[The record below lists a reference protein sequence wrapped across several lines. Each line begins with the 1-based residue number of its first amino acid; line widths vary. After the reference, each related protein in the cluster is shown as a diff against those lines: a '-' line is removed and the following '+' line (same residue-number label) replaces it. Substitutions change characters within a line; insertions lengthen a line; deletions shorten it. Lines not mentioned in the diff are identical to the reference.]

1 MKHPALRLI
10 ALFLLGLLLGGAV
23 TGAALTHSFRE
34 QAAEAIPLV
43 FREEEQMRD
52 VYRDL
57 ELLCQDI
64 ELSMDLDGHFDIMF
78 LEDLTSLG
86 IHCGLL
92 SSYEGYDNL
101 SVLVSQLRA
110 LRYENVFA
118 AIPREDRAALVEL
131 LRGLQARGGKD
142 PMPDHYVKDPT
153 REEVEEVHRI
163 LSAAET
169 AVGSR
174 VTPLPWEA
182 EEAA

>member
-1 MKHPALRLI
+1 MKHPALRLT
-10 ALFLLGLLLGGAV
+10 ALFLLGLILGGAV
-23 TGAALTHSFRE
+23 TGAALTRSCQERVE
-34 QAAEAIPLV
+34 EAIPHEL
-43 FREEEQMRD
+43 RAEERMRD

-142 PMPDHYVKDPT
+142 PMPDHSVKGPT

-163 LSAAET
+163 LSAAQA
-169 AVGSR
+169 AVGR
-174 VTPLPWEA
+174 EANALPWEA

>member
-1 MKHPALRLI
+1 MKHPARRLTV
-10 ALFLLGLLLGGAV
+10 LFLLGLILGGAV
-23 TGAALTHSFRE
+23 TGAALTRSCQERVE
-34 QAAEAIPLV
+34 EAIPHEL
-43 FREEEQMRD
+43 REEERMRD

-101 SVLVSQLRA
+101 SALASQLRG
-110 LRYENVFA
+110 LRYEAVFA
-118 AIPREDRAALVEL
+118 AIPKEDRTALVEL
-131 LRGLQARGGKD
+131 LLGLQARGGKN
-142 PMPDHYVKDPT
+142 PMPDRYVRTPT

>member
-1 MKHPALRLI
+1 MKHPALRLT
-10 ALFLLGLLLGGAV
+10 ALFLLGLILGGAV
-23 TGAALTHSFRE
+23 TGAALTRSCQERVE
-34 QAAEAIPLV
+34 EAIPHEL
-43 FREEEQMRD
+43 REEERMRD

-131 LRGLQARGGKD
+131 LRSLQARGGKD
-142 PMPDHYVKDPT
+142 PMPDRYVRTPT
-153 REEVEEVHRI
+153 QEEVEEVHRI
-163 LSAAET
+163 LAAAQA
-169 AVGSR
+169 AVGR
-174 VTPLPWEA
+174 EANALPWEA